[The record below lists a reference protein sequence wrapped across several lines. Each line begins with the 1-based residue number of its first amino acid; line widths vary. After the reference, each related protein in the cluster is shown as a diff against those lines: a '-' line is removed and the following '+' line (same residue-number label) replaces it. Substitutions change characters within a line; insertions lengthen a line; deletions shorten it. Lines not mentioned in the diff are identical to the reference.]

1 MAFLRIDL
9 KFFVLIQVV
18 IMHLFPKH
26 MSQAT
31 ATNNCTSAVSPT
43 DACNKI
49 TYEQVYNILA
59 KSENSFN
66 IESALY
72 PPKRPSSVQVFV
84 NVYGPN
90 KTKSSTPA
98 AKYTWSISCLY
109 AALPA
114 KVLEFWSLW
123 SIMVTSRT
131 QELNITISLSCCD
144 VTKGK
149 LKKHIEDAL
158 AAVSTLTNLDYVPK

>member
-1 MAFLRIDL
+1 MAFFRLEL
-9 KFFVLIQVV
+9 KFLVLIQV
-18 IMHLFPKH
+18 IIHLFPKH
-26 MSQAT
+26 MSQTT
-31 ATNNCTSAVSPT
+31 AINNCTSAVNPI
-43 DACNKI
+43 DACDKI

-72 PPKRPSSVQVFV
+72 PPKRPSSVRVFV
-84 NVYGPN
+84 NVYGHN
-90 KTKSSTPA
+90 KVKNSTPA
-98 AKYTWSISCLY
+98 AKYTWSMSCLY

-158 AAVSTLTNLDYVPK
+158 AAVSTLTNLDHVST

>member
-1 MAFLRIDL
+1 MAFLQFDL
-9 KFFVLIQVV
+9 TILVLIQVM
-18 IMHLFPKH
+18 IIHLFPKH

-31 ATNNCTSAVSPT
+31 VTNNCTSAVNPI

-72 PPKRPSSVQVFV
+72 PPKRPSSVRVFV

-90 KTKSSTPA
+90 ITENSTPA